1 MTTRDSVVGQPIGRL
16 EGPDKVT
23 GKATYVA
30 DLNPSGVLVGRCLR
44 SPLPHAR
51 ILQIDA
57 TEARLVPGVHAV
69 LTGFD
74 IPPQMVGRAIRDL
87 PVLARDL
94 VRFVGQKVAAVA
106 ADTPEI
112 AEQAL
117 LLIDIEYEELPG
129 VFDIEQAVAHG
140 APVLHPDFNRYVGR
154 PADQDA
160 PSNIASHQ
168 HYEMG
173 DVATGFSQSDRIFEH
188 TFTTSHQ
195 HQAYLEPHAS
205 LVEVDQ
211 AGHTDVWV
219 NSKMPFQVR
228 KQMAD
233 GLGLEE
239 AEIRLNPAPIGGDF
253 GGKGSFMD
261 THIAYHLSQATG
273 RPVRMVMDYIE
284 EFQGGNPRHPSRITY
299 KTGVKNDGTILARQV
314 TMHFNSG
321 AYAAFKPSPLLTYGG
336 LRAVGPYRV
345 DNILVDSYMV
355 YSNLVPCGSLR
366 APGDPQTIFAAE
378 SQIDIIARELG
389 IDPFDMRM
397 RNLLLPGD
405 MPASGHHWEDMQG
418 EETLR
423 QACQVGGYWSSK
435 TSDGLETVGAK
446 AGVLAIGRG
455 IAMAERHIGGGESR
469 SQISVETD
477 GSVTLRTAVHD
488 TGTGMYTILRQIVA
502 EELGIAPADV
512 SLVQWTTDQTDFDTG
527 VGGSRVTHVQGTATM
542 MAATQ
547 VKEKMTA
554 LASDLY
560 GWNEEAIT
568 FVGGQLQANG
578 SSTSF
583 SELASRAG
591 GPIEADAH
599 YQRTPHEVTAFVA
612 QVAEIGVDTDTGQVH
627 LLSFTTSHDVGTI
640 INPMAHQGQVE
651 GGFSQALG
659 FSMME
664 ELQHDEGRPTTVS
677 LGDYKI
683 PTTADMP
690 DLRTVLVHAEGGP
703 GPYSSKAIG
712 EHSVLTVAPAIAN
725 AIQDAVGVRVTHLP
739 ITAERV
745 YRAMRR

>member
-1 MTTRDSVVGQPIGRL
+1 MTTPDSVVGQPIGRL

-23 GKATYVA
+23 GHAAYVA
-30 DLNPSGVLVGRCLR
+30 DLNPPGVLVGRCLR

-51 ILQIDA
+51 IVRIDA
-57 TEARLVPGVHAV
+57 TEARRLPGVRCV

-74 IPPQMVGRAIRDL
+74 IPPEMVGRAIRDL
-87 PVLARDL
+87 PVLARDV

-106 ADTPEI
+106 ADTVEA

-117 LLIDIEYEELPG
+117 LLIEVEYEELPG
-129 VFDIEQAVAHG
+129 VYDIEQAIATN
-140 APVLHPDFNRYVGR
+140 APVLHPDFNDYAGR
-154 PADQDA
+154 PADQDT
-160 PSNIASHQ
+160 PSNVASHQ

-173 DVATGFSQSDRIFEH
+173 DVAAAFAQSDRVFEH

-211 AGHTDVWV
+211 VGHTDVWV

-233 GLGLEE
+233 GLDLPES
-239 AEIRLNPAPIGGDF
+239 EIRLNPAPIGGDF

-284 EFQGGNPRHPSRITY
+284 EFQGGNPRHPSRVTY
-299 KTGVKNDGTILARQV
+299 KTGVKNDGTIVARQV

-345 DNILVDSYMV
+345 DNILVDSHMV

-423 QACQVGGYWSSK
+423 QACQVGGYWSPRP
-435 TSDGLETVGAK
+435 DNGLAV
-446 AGVLAIGRG
+446 GRG

-469 SQISVETD
+469 SQISIDVD

-488 TGTGMYTILRQIVA
+488 TGTGMYTILRQIAA
-502 EELGIAPADV
+502 EELGVAPGDV

-542 MAATQ
+542 MAAAQ
-547 VKEKMTA
+547 AKEKMAA
-554 LASDLY
+554 LASDLF

-568 FVGGQLQANG
+568 FAGGRLQADG
-578 SSTSF
+578 MSTSF

-612 QVAEIGVDTDTGQVH
+612 QVAEVGVDTETGQVH

-640 INPMAHQGQVE
+640 INPLAHQGQVE

-683 PTTADMP
+683 PTSADMP
-690 DLRTVLVHAEGGP
+690 ELRTVLVHAEGGP

-745 YRAMRR
+745 YRAMRE

>member
-1 MTTRDSVVGQPIGRL
+1 MTSSDRVVGQPIGRL
-16 EGPDKVT
+16 EGPEKVT
-23 GKATYVA
+23 GRAAYVA
-30 DLNPSGVLVGRCLR
+30 DLNPPGVLVGRCLR

-51 ILQIDA
+51 IVRIDA
-57 TEARLVPGVHAV
+57 TEARRLPGVRAV

-87 PVLARDL
+87 PVLARDM

-106 ADTPEI
+106 ADTAEA

-117 LLIDIEYEELPG
+117 LLIEVEYEELPG
-129 VFDIEQAVAHG
+129 VYDIEQAVAPG
-140 APVLHPDFNRYVGR
+140 APVLHPDFNQYAGR
-154 PADQDA
+154 PADQDT
-160 PSNIASHQ
+160 PSNVASHQ

-173 DVATGFSQSDRIFEH
+173 DVDEGFAQADRVFEH

-205 LVEVDQ
+205 LVDVDQ

-233 GLGLEE
+233 GLDLPES
-239 AEIRLNPAPIGGDF
+239 EIRLNPAPIGGDF

-261 THIAYHLSQATG
+261 THIAYHLSQVAG

-345 DNILVDSYMV
+345 DNIQVDSYMV

-418 EETLR
+418 EEILR
-423 QACQVGGYWSSK
+423 QACEVGGYWSSK
-435 TSDGLETVGAK
+435 PSSGLAV
-446 AGVLAIGRG
+446 GRG
-455 IAMAERHIGGGESR
+455 MAMAERHIGGGESR
-469 SQISVETD
+469 SQISVESD

-502 EELGIAPADV
+502 EELGIEPGEV
-512 SLVQWTTDQTDFDTG
+512 RLVQWTTDETDFDTG

-542 MAATQ
+542 MAAAQ
-547 VKEKMTA
+547 VKEKMAA

-568 FVGGQLQANG
+568 FTGGRLQANG
-578 SSTSF
+578 NSTTF
-583 SELASRAG
+583 GELASRAG

-612 QVAEIGVDTDTGQVH
+612 QVAEVGVDTETGQVH

-640 INPMAHQGQVE
+640 INPMAHQGQID
-651 GGFSQALG
+651 GGFAQALG
-659 FSMME
+659 FSVME

-683 PTTADMP
+683 PTSADMP
-690 DLRTVLVHAEGGP
+690 ELRTVLVHAEGGP

-712 EHSVLTVAPAIAN
+712 EHSVLTTAPAIAN
-725 AIQDAVGVRVTHLP
+725 AIQDAIGVRVTHLP

-745 YRAMRR
+745 YRAIRG

>member
-1 MTTRDSVVGQPIGRL
+1 MTARANSNSVAIGQSIGRL
-16 EGPDKVT
+16 EGPAKVT
-23 GKATYVA
+23 GAAKYVA
-30 DLNPSGVLVGRCLR
+30 DLNPPNVLAGRCLR

-51 ILQIDA
+51 IVRIDA
-57 TEARLVPGVHAV
+57 EEARGLPGVHAV

-87 PVLARDL
+87 PVLARDT

-106 ADTPEI
+106 ADTAEI

-117 LLIDIEYEELPG
+117 LLIDVEYEELPG
-129 VFDIEQAVAHG
+129 VYDIEQAIAAD
-140 APVLHPDFNRYVGR
+140 APVLHPEFNGYVGR
-154 PADQDA
+154 PYDQNV
-160 PSNIASHQ
+160 PSNVASHQ

-173 DVATGFSQSDRIFEH
+173 DVDEGFAQADRVFEH
-188 TFTTSHQ
+188 TFATSHQ

-211 AGHTDVWV
+211 AGRADVWV

-228 KQMAD
+228 KQMAE
-233 GLGLEE
+233 GLELE
-239 AEIRLNPAPIGGDF
+239 ESEIRLNPAPIGGDF

-314 TMHFNSG
+314 TMYFNSG

-345 DNILVDSYMV
+345 DNIKVDSYMV

-405 MPASGHHWEDMQG
+405 MAASGHHWEDMQG

-423 QACQVGGYWSSK
+423 QACRAGDYWAPKPDETAVGS
-435 TSDGLETVGAK
+435 
-446 AGVLAIGRG
+446 LAVGRG

-469 SQISVETD
+469 SQISIESD

-502 EELGIAPADV
+502 EELGIEPKDV
-512 SLVQWTTDQTDFDTG
+512 RLVQWTTDDTDFDTG

-542 MAATQ
+542 MAAAQ
-547 VKEKMTA
+547 VKEKMAA
-554 LASDLY
+554 LTSDLY
-560 GWNEEAIT
+560 GWSEEAIKFSGGTLGAGAEAIT
-568 FVGGQLQANG
+568 FA
-578 SSTSF
+578 
-583 SELASRAG
+583 ELVSRSG

-599 YQRTPHEVTAFVA
+599 YQRTPHEVTSFVT
-612 QVAEIGVDTDTGQVH
+612 QVAEVGVDTETGQVH
-627 LLSFTTSHDVGTI
+627 LLSFTTCHDVGTI
-640 INPMAHQGQVE
+640 INPLAHQGQID
-651 GGFSQALG
+651 GGFGQALG

-683 PTTADMP
+683 PTSADMP
-690 DLRTVLVHAEGGP
+690 ELRTVLVHAEGGP

-712 EHSVLTVAPAIAN
+712 EHSVLTTAPAIAN
-725 AIQDAVGVRVTHLP
+725 AIHDAIGVRITQLP

-745 YRAMRR
+745 YRALQA

>member
-1 MTTRDSVVGQPIGRL
+1 MTTRPNPANRIVGQPIGRL
-16 EGPDKVT
+16 EGPAKVT
-23 GKATYVA
+23 GQAKYVA
-30 DLNPSGVLVGRCLR
+30 DLNPANVLVGRCLR

-51 ILQIDA
+51 ILSIDA
-57 TEARLVPGVHAV
+57 SQASRLPGVHAV
-69 LTGFD
+69 LTGHD

-87 PVLARDL
+87 PVLARDA

-117 LLIDIEYEELPG
+117 LLIDVQYEELPG
-129 VFDIEQAVAHG
+129 VYDIQQAVAPD
-140 APVLHPDFNRYVGR
+140 APILHPDFNQYAGR
-154 PADQDA
+154 PYDQQA

-173 DVATGFSQSDRIFEH
+173 DVEAGFAQSDRIFEH

-205 LVEVDQ
+205 LVEVDP

-228 KQMAD
+228 KQMAE
-233 GLGLEE
+233 GLDLQESD
-239 AEIRLNPAPIGGDF
+239 IRLNPAPIGGDF

-261 THIAYHLSQATG
+261 THIAYHLSQAAN

-314 TMHFNSG
+314 TMYFNSG

-345 DNILVDSYMV
+345 DNIQVDSYMV

-378 SQIDIIARELG
+378 SQIDIIARELD

-405 MPASGHHWEDMQG
+405 MPASGHEWEDMQG

-423 QACQVGGYWSSK
+423 QACQVGGYWSPKPALASEK
-435 TSDGLETVGAK
+435 GLAV
-446 AGVLAIGRG
+446 GRG

-469 SQISVETD
+469 SQISIDTD

-502 EELGIAPADV
+502 QELGIEPASV
-512 SLVQWTTDQTDFDTG
+512 RLIQWSTDDTDFDTG

-542 MAATQ
+542 MAASQ
-547 VKEKMTA
+547 VKDKMTA

-560 GWNEEAIT
+560 GWNEEAVI
-568 FVGGQLQANG
+568 FSGGALQADG
-578 SSTSF
+578 DSATF
-583 SELASRAG
+583 AQLVSRSG

-599 YQRTPHEVTAFVA
+599 YRRTPHEVTAFVA
-612 QVAEIGVDTDTGQVH
+612 QVAEVGVDPETGQVH
-627 LLSFTTSHDVGTI
+627 LLSFTTSHDVGAI
-640 INPMAHQGQVE
+640 INPMAHQGQIE
-651 GGFSQALG
+651 GGFAQALG
-659 FSMME
+659 FSLME
-664 ELQHDEGRPTTVS
+664 ELQHDDGRPSTVS

-683 PTTADMP
+683 PTSADMP
-690 DLRTVLVHAEGGP
+690 ELRTVLVHAQGGP

-712 EHSVLTVAPAIAN
+712 EHSVLTTAPAIAN
-725 AIQDAVGVRVTHLP
+725 AIHDAIGIRVTHLP

-745 YRAMRR
+745 YRAMKHNS

>member
-1 MTTRDSVVGQPIGRL
+1 MTSSDRVVGQPIGRL

-23 GKATYVA
+23 GRAAYVA
-30 DLNPSGVLVGRCLR
+30 DLNPPGVLVGRCLR

-51 ILQIDA
+51 IVRIDA
-57 TEARLVPGVHAV
+57 TEARRLPSVRAV

-87 PVLARDL
+87 PVLARDV

-106 ADTPEI
+106 ADTAEA

-117 LLIDIEYEELPG
+117 LLIEVEYEELPG
-129 VFDIEQAVAHG
+129 VYDIEQAEAPG
-140 APVLHPDFNRYVGR
+140 APVLHPDFNQYVGR

-160 PSNIASHQ
+160 PSNVASHQ

-173 DVATGFSQSDRIFEH
+173 DVDEGFAQADRVFEH

-205 LVEVDQ
+205 LVDVDQ

-233 GLGLEE
+233 GLDLPES
-239 AEIRLNPAPIGGDF
+239 EIRLNPAPIGGDF

-261 THIAYHLSQATG
+261 THIAYHLSQVAG

-345 DNILVDSYMV
+345 DNIQVDSYMV

-418 EETLR
+418 EEILR
-423 QACQVGGYWSSK
+423 QACEVGGYWSSK
-435 TSDGLETVGAK
+435 PSGGLAV
-446 AGVLAIGRG
+446 GRG
-455 IAMAERHIGGGESR
+455 MAMAERHIGGGESR
-469 SQISVETD
+469 SQISVESD

-502 EELGIAPADV
+502 EELGIEPGEV
-512 SLVQWTTDQTDFDTG
+512 RLVQWTTDETDFDTG

-542 MAATQ
+542 MAAAQ
-547 VKEKMTA
+547 VKEKMAA

-568 FVGGQLQANG
+568 FTGGQLQANG
-578 SSTSF
+578 NSTTF
-583 SELASRAG
+583 GELASRAG

-612 QVAEIGVDTDTGQVH
+612 QVAEVGVDTETGQVH

-640 INPMAHQGQVE
+640 INPMAHQGQID
-651 GGFSQALG
+651 GGFAQALG
-659 FSMME
+659 FSVME

-683 PTTADMP
+683 PTSADMP
-690 DLRTVLVHAEGGP
+690 ELRTVLVHAEGGP

-712 EHSVLTVAPAIAN
+712 EHSVLTTAPAIAN
-725 AIQDAVGVRVTHLP
+725 AIQDAIGVRITQLP

-745 YRAMRR
+745 YRAMRG

>member
-1 MTTRDSVVGQPIGRL
+1 MTTPDSVVGQPIGRL
-16 EGPDKVT
+16 EGPAKVT
-23 GKATYVA
+23 GEAAYVA
-30 DLNPSGVLVGRCLR
+30 DRNPPGALVGKCLR

-51 ILQIDA
+51 ILRVDA
-57 TEARLVPGVHAV
+57 EEARRLPGVHAV

-74 IPPQMVGRAIRDL
+74 IPPEMVGRAIRDL
-87 PVLARDL
+87 PVLARDV

-106 ADTPEI
+106 ADSMEI
-112 AEQAL
+112 AEEAL
-117 LLIDIEYEELPG
+117 LLIEVEYAELPG
-129 VFDIEQAVAHG
+129 VYDFEEALASD
-140 APVLHPDFNRYVGR
+140 APVLHPDFNSYVGR
-154 PADQDA
+154 PADQGA
-160 PSNIASHQ
+160 PSNVASHQ

-173 DVATGFSQSDRIFEH
+173 DVDAGFAEADRVFEH

-211 AGHTDVWV
+211 AGHADVWI

-228 KQMAD
+228 KQMAE

-239 AEIRLNPAPIGGDF
+239 SEIRLNPAPIGGDF

-261 THIAYHLSQATG
+261 AHVAYHLSQATG
-273 RPVRMVMDYIE
+273 RPVRVAMDYIE
-284 EFQGGNPRHPSRITY
+284 EFQGGNPRHPSRITC
-299 KTGVKNDGTILARQV
+299 KTGVKSDGTITARQV

-345 DNILVDSYMV
+345 PHIQVDSYMV

-389 IDPFDMRM
+389 IDPYDMRM

-405 MPASGHHWEDMQG
+405 LPASGHHWEDMQG

-423 QACQVGGYWSSK
+423 QACRTAGYWSPK
-435 TSDGLETVGAK
+435 PGDGLAV
-446 AGVLAIGRG
+446 GRG
-455 IAMAERHIGGGESR
+455 IAMAERHIGGGQSR
-469 SQISVETD
+469 SLISVAED

-502 EELGIAPADV
+502 QELGVGPEEV
-512 SLVQWTTDQTDFDTG
+512 RLVQWSTDETDFDTG

-542 MAATQ
+542 LAAAQ
-547 VKEKMTA
+547 ARERLQA

-568 FVGGQLQANG
+568 FRDGRLQADG
-578 SSTSF
+578 ASVSF
-583 SELASRAG
+583 GELASRSG

-599 YQRTPHEVTAFVA
+599 YGRTPHEVTSFVA
-612 QVAEIGVDTDTGQVH
+612 QVAEVSVDTETGEVR
-627 LLSFTTSHDVGTI
+627 LLAFTTCHDVGAI
-640 INPMAHQGQVE
+640 INPMAHQGQIE
-651 GGFSQALG
+651 GGFAQGLG

-664 ELQHDEGRPTTVS
+664 ELQHDQGRPTTVS

-683 PTTADMP
+683 PTIADMP
-690 DLRTVLVHAEGGP
+690 ELRTALVRAEGGP
-703 GPYSSKAIG
+703 GPYASKAIG

-725 AIQDAVGVRVTHLP
+725 AIQDAVGARITHLP
-739 ITAERV
+739 LTAERV
-745 YRAMRR
+745 YQALRG